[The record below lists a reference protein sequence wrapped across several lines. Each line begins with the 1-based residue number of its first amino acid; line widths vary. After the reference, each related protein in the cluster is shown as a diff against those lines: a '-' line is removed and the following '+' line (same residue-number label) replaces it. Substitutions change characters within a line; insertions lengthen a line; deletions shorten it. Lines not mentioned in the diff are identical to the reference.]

1 MIRVNLLEAVG
12 GGEGRLESLVRTGGG
27 SAFITRRE
35 VLLGFLCLGIAGAAL
50 FYQLRNPGGDA
61 SGTPPPD
68 HPATIAEASPIIEID
83 KPETDSNEVSE
94 TIAPEQEATD
104 ESATEGTVTE
114 EQQEA
119 GENTPP
125 IEGSSPD
132 AQPVE
137 PEPAKEQVSTQPREE
152 TETANAGGAKTPT
165 TAKPAALTQLVVSSR
180 GDTLRIFAAT
190 GTQPKYTTFRL
201 DRPNRLVVDMPGVRL
216 ALPREQHEQTPEH
229 PQVKRIRAGQYR
241 ANPPQSRIVLDVT
254 SFPEVEILPQFNGLY
269 LVVKGL

>member
-1 MIRVNLLEAVG
+1 M
-12 GGEGRLESLVRTGGG
+12 
-27 SAFITRRE
+27 
-35 VLLGFLCLGIAGAAL
+35 
-50 FYQLRNPGGDA
+50 
-61 SGTPPPD
+61 
-68 HPATIAEASPIIEID
+68 
-83 KPETDSNEVSE
+83 SE

-201 DRPNRLVVDMPGVRL
+201 DRPNRLVVDMPGPVCPRL
-216 ALPREQHEQTPEH
+216 KSCRSSMDCISSSKGCEESAQNAGGRCRLHPAHQETAKGPGESRPR
-229 PQVKRIRAGQYR
+229 RNR
-241 ANPPQSRIVLDVT
+241 
-254 SFPEVEILPQFNGLY
+254 
-269 LVVKGL
+269 